1 MNPWSLSH
9 PRWSLLW
16 LAVVLGGLLLLALV
30 SARMVSAA
38 DEGISLSETE
48 INAKDSD
55 ETVTYTVALTGDTAP
70 DGNVTVA
77 ITTDNDAVGIDTD
90 PDTADAQTAPLT
102 FTPMNYMAAQ
112 TVTLMVKD
120 ADTESEGATITHTSS
135 GTGDFN
141 DLTMTL
147 RVVVTDDDVAG
158 VTLSSGTD
166 PDDFDPSTAPIKLTE
181 GGADGTYTVVLTNQ
195 PAGPVT
201 VEISSDNSDVTL
213 QGADQGTGVHTLTF
227 TDQDWSETQTVTVDV
242 ADDLSTDNETATL
255 THDVKSTAD
264 TNFDAVADV
273 TVMVEV
279 ADDDS
284 AGVTITATDLVND
297 GLDEAGARGTYT
309 VVLVGEPTANV
320 RVTISSDNADVSA
333 YGPDLPS
340 TNVLTFT
347 SSNYTDAQT
356 VQVQVGSDADMDDEK
371 AKLSHTVASSDA
383 NFTNAAIIKAA
394 GDAAVAGEAEDATD
408 EVKKMAR
415 DAAEKTAREAFEVT
429 FDITDTSAGVRLSES
444 ELKLD
449 EGGAAGTYTVVLRSE
464 PSGAVTVAIS
474 VDGSDDVT
482 LTNADQDTGVLTLT
496 FNATGNDL
504 WSETQTVTV
513 EVATDTS
520 ADDESATLKHDIA
533 SEDDAAYNALGD
545 LRVAVAVN
553 DAQQAG
559 ITIDAGTNRVIAVGE
574 GADGTYTVALETN
587 AVPLKDVTVRI
598 TSDNADVT
606 VDTDA
611 VMDGNQNVLTFTPQ
625 NHNQEQT
632 VTVSAGMDA
641 DNMDESAKLSHA
653 LASEDSNY
661 TNAAIIAAAGDAGV
675 ATAEEGLQQGME
687 LSEEAEAKARADAE
701 KAKAAE
707 FEVTVNVADNNLGV
721 RISETEIELVETETD
736 VEGMYTVV
744 LQVQP
749 AHNVVVAIKSDDD
762 SVTLDGAEADTGV
775 LTLTFTDQNWN
786 QAQTVTVTTPADDD
800 NAHESATITHVVTS
814 NDLRYD
820 GLATDSVMV
829 SVKDDEPR
837 IAISETEL
845 DIAEPIEGEDG
856 AVEGGSGS
864 FTVKLDAQP
873 DADLADQQVA
883 MVSVAISSDND
894 DVTLSTTDDM
904 DMAVEADEMGVL
916 TLTFTPDDWDMEQTV
931 MVAVAADE
939 DTRDEL
945 AEITLTVTGVDSQ
958 LYTADGFSETV
969 TVLISEAPE
978 VVEVEV
984 PGPATTVTVTVP
996 GPSRTRTVT
1005 ETVIVEVP
1013 APAAPA
1019 AAGVIGS
1026 TSTATATE
1034 VDGQVVITRHDG
1046 GAPLVIGIGG
1056 FIRDESL
1063 GQTYQVVR
1071 RMDGMIVRQWV
1082 SPNSPLVYQIPW
1094 AVVNSQFSVPVGVV
1108 GAIPLDDQSGAAGQ
1122 LVRRFDGGDDRI
1134 FSYAGMGSWRHV
1146 PDIPTFQALGLY
1158 WCDVTAADAGFF
1170 DRITIGPAH
1179 AATDMPARSDYPS
1192 CSTG

>member
-1 MNPWSLSH
+1 MRRDVTHSAPGGSPMHLGIFSH
-9 PRWSLLW
+9 TRWPLLW

-30 SARMVSAA
+30 SARMVNAA

-135 GTGDFN
+135 GSGDF
-141 DLTMTL
+141 DELTTTL
-147 RVVVTDDDVAG
+147 RVEVTDDDVAG

-181 GGADGTYTVVLTNQ
+181 GGTAGTYSVVLSNQ
-195 PAGPVT
+195 PSGEVT
-201 VEISSDNSDVTL
+201 VDISSDNTDVTVQPAML
-213 QGADQGTGVHTLTF
+213 AF
-227 TDQDWSETQTVTVDV
+227 TDQNWDETQGHTVTVTV
-242 ADDLSTDNETATL
+242 AADASTDNETATL

-284 AGVTITATDLVND
+284 AGVTITATDLVAS
-297 GLDEAGARGTYT
+297 GLNEAGDRGTYT
-309 VVLVGEPTANV
+309 VVLVGQPTANV
-320 RVTISSDNADVSA
+320 SVIISSDNADVSA

-347 SSNYTDAQT
+347 SSDYLSPQT

-394 GDAAVAGEAEDATD
+394 GDVAVAGEAEDATD

-429 FDITDTSAGVRLSES
+429 FDITDTSVGVKLSES

-449 EGGAAGTYTVVLRSE
+449 EGGAAGSYTVVLRSE
-464 PSGAVTVAIS
+464 PSGDVTVAIS
-474 VDGSDDVT
+474 VDGSEDVT
-482 LTNADQDTGVLTLT
+482 LGQADQNTGVLTLT
-496 FNATGNDL
+496 FNDQN
-504 WSETQTVTV
+504 WETPQDVAV
-513 EVATDTS
+513 NVATDTS
-520 ADDESATLKHDIA
+520 ADDESATLKHEIA
-533 SEDDAAYNALGD
+533 SDDDAAYNALGD

-553 DAQQAG
+553 DAQQAD
-559 ITIDAGTNRVIAVGE
+559 ITITDQVIAVGE
-574 GADGTYTVALETN
+574 GDADGATYTVALDTDAE
-587 AVPLKDVTVRI
+587 PLKDVTVTI
-598 TSDNADVT
+598 TSDNTDVT

-611 VMDGNQNVLTFTPQ
+611 VMDGNQNVLTFTPE
-625 NHNQEQT
+625 NHGDAQT
-632 VTVSAGMDA
+632 VTVSAGMDT

-675 ATAEEGLQQGME
+675 ATAEAALQNDME

-744 LQVQP
+744 LQVEP
-749 AHNVVVAIKSDDD
+749 KHNVVVAIKSDDD
-762 SVTLDGAEADTGV
+762 SVTLDGADADTGV

-837 IAISETEL
+837 IAISATEL
-845 DIAEPIEGEDG
+845 EIAEPVEGEDG
-856 AVEGGSGS
+856 TVAGGSGS

-873 DADLADQQVA
+873 DADPAQDPVA

-916 TLTFTPDDWDMEQTV
+916 TLTFTPDDWDTEQTV

-939 DTRDEL
+939 DTRDEIANL
-945 AEITLTVTGVDSQ
+945 TLTVTGAESD
-958 LYTADGFSETV
+958 LYTEDGFSETV

-978 VVEVEV
+978 IVEVEV
-984 PGPATTVTVTVP
+984 PGPTVTVTVP
-996 GPSRTRTVT
+996 GPSSTKTVT
-1005 ETVIVEVP
+1005 ETVTVEVP
-1013 APAAPA
+1013 AAANVV
-1019 AAGVIGS
+1019 GG
-1026 TSTATATE
+1026 TSAATATE
-1034 VDGQVVITRHDG
+1034 VNGQVVITRHDG
-1046 GAPLVIGIGG
+1046 GPSLVVNIGG
-1056 FIRDESL
+1056 VIRDESL

-1071 RMDGMIVRQWV
+1071 RADGAIVRQWV

-1094 AVVNSQFSVPVGVV
+1094 AVVISQFNVPVGVV
-1108 GAIPLDDQSGAAGQ
+1108 GAIPLDDQSGAPGQ

-1134 FSYAGMGSWRHV
+1134 FSYDAGAGNWRHV

-1179 AATDMPARSDYPS
+1179 PATDMPARDDYPN